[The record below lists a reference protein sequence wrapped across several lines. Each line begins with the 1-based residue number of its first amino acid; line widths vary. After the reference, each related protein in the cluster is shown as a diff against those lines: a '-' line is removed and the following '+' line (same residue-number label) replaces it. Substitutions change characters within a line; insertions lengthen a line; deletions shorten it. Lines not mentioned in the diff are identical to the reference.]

1 MAQLFKCE
9 SCRRFQEKKIFGK
22 EGICFL
28 IPKKQ
33 TYVNKTQWC
42 KYWVDRRTGLNVA
55 KTTQKLKK
63 GEIKDVLETS
73 RDSLE

>member
-1 MAQLFKCE
+1 MPQKFKCE

-42 KYWVDRRTGLNVA
+42 KYWVDRRTGLNSE
-55 KTTQKLKK
+55 KMLKQLEK
-63 GEIKDVLETS
+63 GE
-73 RDSLE
+73 

>member
-1 MAQLFKCE
+1 MPQKFKCE

-33 TYVNKTQWC
+33 TYVNKTHWC
-42 KYWVDRRTGLNVA
+42 KYWVDRRTGLNSE
-55 KTTQKLKK
+55 KMLKQLEK
-63 GEIKDVLETS
+63 GE
-73 RDSLE
+73 